1 MATSSGDDLAGAEF
15 TGVDMHGARFRMV
28 DLRTS
33 SFRQVNL
40 SGSRMRGVYLVGA
53 EMDGEFD
60 GLQICGVEVAP
71 LIEAELDRRH
81 PERAVLRATT
91 PAELQEGWAGLEAM
105 WATTVERVTS
115 MPDGTIGVSV
125 DGEWSFVQTLRHLL
139 LATDAW
145 LGKAILGRD
154 RPFHPLGVLFSEY
167 AGREADYGL
176 DAAATP
182 SYDEVLEARAGRM
195 GMVREY
201 LTHVTPE
208 ELAAPRAD
216 PWGGE
221 WQPTVLDCVRIICL
235 EEWNHHRYAV
245 RDLATIDP
253 EL

>member
-1 MATSSGDDLAGAEF
+1 MATSSGNDLPGTEF
-15 TGVDMHGARFRMV
+15 TGVDLNGARFRMV

-33 SFRQVNL
+33 SFRQVDL

-53 EMDGEFD
+53 EIDGEFD

-91 PAELQEGWAGLEAM
+91 PTELQQGWAGIEAM
-105 WATTVERVTS
+105 WASTVEHVAS
-115 MPDGTIGVSV
+115 MPDGTIDVSV
-125 DGEWSFVQTLRHLL
+125 DDEWSFVQTLRHLL

-145 LGKAILGRD
+145 LGKAIFERD
-154 RPFHPLGVLFSEY
+154 RPFHPLGLLFTEY

-176 DAAATP
+176 DPTARP
-182 SYDEVLEARAGRM
+182 SYAEVLEARAGRM

-201 LTHVTPE
+201 LTNVTPE
-208 ELAAPRAD
+208 DLTVPRAD
-216 PWGGE
+216 PWGSE

-245 RDLATIDP
+245 RDLARIND
-253 EL
+253 